1 MSLYTEIVEEA
12 RGLLPQICADR
23 RDFHKYAE
31 RGWFEFRTSS
41 IIAERLS
48 SLGYRVL
55 VGRELTKDESRLGLA
70 SEEEL
75 ERQYQRALS
84 QGAIERWAEKMR
96 GGFTG
101 VIGEVRCGPGA
112 VIALRFDIDALGV
125 YEDDSAEHRPAAEG
139 FRSVNEGAM
148 HACGHDGHTAVGL
161 AVAEL
166 LMRHRDK
173 INGTVRLIFQPAE
186 EGVRGA
192 NAVVAAGHLDDA
204 DYLIGVHVSDGK
216 DVDYAIDANAGVEAG
231 TAKYDVTFRGLAS
244 HAGGAP
250 EKGNNAMLAA
260 ATAVLNL
267 QAIPRCA
274 SGITRVNVGTLHAGS
289 GRNVICDRAVM
300 EMEVRGTSSE
310 SLAFMRDYAL
320 RIVKT
325 AAEMHGCECE
335 VKLTGVAEALTN
347 DPSMI
352 ARCERVCREKLGIS
366 AGHRALV
373 KGSSDDCACMIE
385 AVRRHGGEGLYFLVL
400 NDLRS
405 PLHSRTFD
413 FDEGTLVNAV
423 AVFCGLVFDISETEG
438 TKTSARA

>member
-1 MSLYTEIVEEA
+1 M
-12 RGLLPQICADR
+12 
-23 RDFHKYAE
+23 
-31 RGWFEFRTSS
+31 
-41 IIAERLS
+41 
-48 SLGYRVL
+48 
-55 VGRELTKDESRLGLA
+55 
-70 SEEEL
+70 L
-75 ERQYQRALS
+75 ERT
-84 QGAIERWAEKMR
+84 GA
-96 GGFTG
+96 
-101 VIGEVRCGPGA
+101 PG
-112 VIALRFDIDALGV
+112 
-125 YEDDSAEHRPAAEG
+125 SA
-139 FRSVNEGAM
+139 
-148 HACGHDGHTAVGL
+148 
-161 AVAEL
+161 
-166 LMRHRDK
+166 
-173 INGTVRLIFQPAE
+173 
-186 EGVRGA
+186 
-192 NAVVAAGHLDDA
+192 
-204 DYLIGVHVSDGK
+204 
-216 DVDYAIDANAGVEAG
+216 AGVEAG

-366 AGHRALV
+366 AGHRSLV

-413 FDEGTLVNAV
+413 CDEGTLVNAV